1 MQQGANRVCGVY
13 VLRFVFR
20 MRSNRLGMLHV
31 LRAAELL
38 ADAKKFQ
45 NRVSEGCEDGK
56 VHSPLLL

>member
-1 MQQGANRVCGVY
+1 M
-13 VLRFVFR
+13 LRFVFR
-20 MRSNRLGMLHV
+20 MRSNRLETLHV

>member
-1 MQQGANRVCGVY
+1 
-13 VLRFVFR
+13 
-20 MRSNRLGMLHV
+20 MLHV

-45 NRVSEGCEDGK
+45 NRVSEGCEDEK